1 MGIFETWSLNQKKIK
16 KKIVLNLYQKYILN
30 KVNAIHVTSEI
41 EKENLRIVTTN
52 KNIKLIPHGTSE
64 VNIQNKKIFN
74 GVKKKAL
81 FFSRLHEKKGIL
93 ELVETWLKINNIEW
107 ELHIYG
113 PDYGNYRKKIIEK
126 IKDNKS
132 VFVFDAVFE
141 NKDKIF
147 QNYDLFLLPSKSEN
161 FGYVVLEAMQY
172 GLPILTTNATPW
184 TMLEKKNIGWIVDSN
199 LKDFE
204 VTLKK
209 ILSGTKEEFETKS
222 INAINFSKEYYW
234 DNLKTKYIELYS
246 KN

>member
-1 MGIFETWSLNQKKIK
+1 M
-16 KKIVLNLYQKYILN
+16 
-30 KVNAIHVTSEI
+30 
-41 EKENLRIVTTN
+41 
-52 KNIKLIPHGTSE
+52 
-64 VNIQNKKIFN
+64 
-74 GVKKKAL
+74 
-81 FFSRLHEKKGIL
+81 
-93 ELVETWLKINNIEW
+93 
-107 ELHIYG
+107 
-113 PDYGNYRKKIIEK
+113 
-126 IKDNKS
+126 
-132 VFVFDAVFE
+132 
-141 NKDKIF
+141 
-147 QNYDLFLLPSKSEN
+147 PSKSEN

-184 TMLEKKNIGWIVDSN
+184 TMLEKNIGWIVDSN